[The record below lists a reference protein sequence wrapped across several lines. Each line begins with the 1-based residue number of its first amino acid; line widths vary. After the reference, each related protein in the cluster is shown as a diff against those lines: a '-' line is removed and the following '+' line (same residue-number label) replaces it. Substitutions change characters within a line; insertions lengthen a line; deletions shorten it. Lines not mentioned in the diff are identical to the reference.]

1 MKHILCEDTMKLFQ
15 RLLVAPAALGLMA
28 PMAVNA
34 DTAFSSTTSLSG
46 GAVFTIG
53 SVADGGTSDTEEELY
68 MQYGYGL
75 DVTSSFTGE
84 DMLYMGMETG
94 NASGPLASMDS
105 STGGTGAITLHSLFY
120 AFPVGDLSV
129 TAGPLVDQ
137 DDVVAATTSAYSDAF
152 RLGSMP
158 YSLAGN
164 ETGPG
169 VGVAYSNDNGVVASV
184 SFVSVGGSSSTVGIG
199 ADNGDDV
206 STFTLGYNGDGFG
219 GGLVIASNDGEGG
232 TTGYDTFGGGIYYSP
247 ESIDATFSVAYDT
260 NDPETGADAT
270 DLFIGVDYEV
280 GPGTLSAAYN
290 TTDVDGSDTLDS
302 TGFEVSYTYALN
314 DNVSITPGFFTVE
327 DTSTGGGQNQI
338 DFLSN
343 GFFIRCDNSNSNMGN
358 VTGNRYIYMAFA
370 QAPLVGS
377 NNVPC
382 VAR

>member
-1 MKHILCEDTMKLFQ
+1 MKLFQ

-28 PMAVNA
+28 PAAVNA

-46 GAVFTIG
+46 GAYFTVG
-53 SVADGGTSDTEEELY
+53 SVSDGGTTDTEEELY
-68 MQYGYGL
+68 MQYAYSL
-75 DVTSSFTGE
+75 DVSSSFTGE
-84 DMLYMGMETG
+84 DLFYAGIVAG

-105 STGGTGAITLHSLFY
+105 AETGDLDVQSLFY
-120 AFPVGDLSV
+120 AFPVGDLEV

-137 DDVVAATTSAYSDAF
+137 DDVVAATPSAYSDAF
-152 RLGSMP
+152 RLGAMP

-169 VGVAYSNDNGVVASV
+169 VAVAYSNDNGVVASA
-184 SFVSVGGSSSTVGIG
+184 SFISLGGTDATKGIN
-199 ADNGDDV
+199 ADDADDV

-219 GGLVIASNDGEGG
+219 GGLVIASNDGDAGA
-232 TTGYDTFGGGIYYSP
+232 GYDTFGGGIYYSP

-290 TTDVDGSDTLDS
+290 TTDVDGSDSLDS

-327 DTSTGGGQNQI
+327 DTSTGDDDSG
-338 DFLSN
+338 
-343 GFFIRCDNSNSNMGN
+343 
-358 VTGNRYIYMAFA
+358 VVVETAF
-370 QAPLVGS
+370 S
-377 NNVPC
+377 F
-382 VAR
+382 

>member
-1 MKHILCEDTMKLFQ
+1 MKFFQ

-28 PMAVNA
+28 PIAVNA

-46 GAVFTIG
+46 GAVFTVG
-53 SVADGGTSDTEEELY
+53 SVADGGTTDTEEELY

-105 STGGTGAITLHSLFY
+105 SVGGSGNALTVHSLFY
-120 AFPVGDLSV
+120 SFPVGDLEV

-158 YSLAGN
+158 YSLAGS

-184 SFVSVGGSSSTVGIG
+184 SFVSVGGTDATTGIN
-199 ADNGDDV
+199 ADDADDV
-206 STFTLGYNGDGFG
+206 STFTLGYDGDGFG

-247 ESIDATFSVAYDT
+247 ESIPATISVAYDT

-270 DLFIGVDYEV
+270 DLFVGIDYEV

-290 TTDVDGSDTLDS
+290 STDIDGSDSEDS
-302 TGFEVSYTYALN
+302 TGFEVSYSYGLN
-314 DNVSITPGFFTVE
+314 DYVSVTAGFFTVE
-327 DTSTGGGQNQI
+327 DTSTG
-338 DFLSN
+338 D
-343 GFFIRCDNSNSNMGN
+343 DD
-358 VTGNRYIYMAFA
+358 TG
-370 QAPLVGS
+370 V
-377 NNVPC
+377 
-382 VAR
+382 VAETYFSF